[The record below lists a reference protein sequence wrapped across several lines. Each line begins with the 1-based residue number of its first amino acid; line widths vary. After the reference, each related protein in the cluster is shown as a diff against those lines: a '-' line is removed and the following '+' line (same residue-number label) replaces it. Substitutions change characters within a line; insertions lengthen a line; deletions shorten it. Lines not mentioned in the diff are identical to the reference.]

1 MEFTDEHGEAR
12 AQWQPGLNADF
23 FANYANNNGKGGCDI
38 QGVTFPNQSI
48 TASAQYPY
56 QPTANP
62 TPVTGS
68 VTKVIANLFQKTLS
82 CVAERNPDNSITG
95 YICTVTAQD
104 IDGNGSV
111 MNGET
116 VCLHSQGSAGDGA
129 WYNYSN
135 GQISGSSSGNS
146 ICVTLSGGDVG
157 TPAQAQADLL
167 TTQGTIDI
175 STFFQG
181 EKIIRDACVV
191 YGASGSVP
199 TPCGAIGS
207 GTTTSGTTT
216 SGTTTSGTTTSGTTT
231 SGTTTSGTTTSG
243 TTTGGDGSGNT
254 AVGVTKA
261 AGVAAVKV
269 VLTRHGRVLY
279 VKVISHHKTAKI
291 RVALA
296 NARHHVLKTA
306 VRSVATKRMVQV
318 KNLRISAQV
327 KHISVKLVK

>member
-1 MEFTDEHGEAR
+1 MR
-12 AQWQPGLNADF
+12 RVRSL
-23 FANYANNNGKGGCDI
+23 
-38 QGVTFPNQSI
+38 
-48 TASAQYPY
+48 
-56 QPTANP
+56 
-62 TPVTGS
+62 
-68 VTKVIANLFQKTLS
+68 
-82 CVAERNPDNSITG
+82 
-95 YICTVTAQD
+95 
-104 IDGNGSV
+104 
-111 MNGET
+111 
-116 VCLHSQGSAGDGA
+116 
-129 WYNYSN
+129 
-135 GQISGSSSGNS
+135 GQ
-146 ICVTLSGGDVG
+146 
-157 TPAQAQADLL
+157 
-167 TTQGTIDI
+167 
-175 STFFQG
+175 
-181 EKIIRDACVV
+181 R
-191 YGASGSVP
+191 P